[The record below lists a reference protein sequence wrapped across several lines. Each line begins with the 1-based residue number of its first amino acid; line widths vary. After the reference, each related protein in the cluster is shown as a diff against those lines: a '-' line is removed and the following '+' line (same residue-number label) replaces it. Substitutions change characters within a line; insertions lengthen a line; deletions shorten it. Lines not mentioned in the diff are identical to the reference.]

1 MTSAITTHV
10 LDTALGKPAEGVS
23 VRLEQQASGERWEAL
38 GDATT
43 DADGRIR
50 EIGPARVPAGTYRFT
65 FDTGAYFASGGRE
78 TFFPEVTITFSVT
91 DPDSHY
97 HVPILLSPFSL
108 STYRGS

>member
-10 LDTALGKPAEGVS
+10 LDTALGRPAAGVS
-23 VRLEQQASGERWEAL
+23 VRLEQAGSDGWTVLGE
-38 GDATT
+38 GST

-50 EIGPARVPAGTYRFT
+50 EIGPAHVPSGTYRFT
-65 FDTGAYFASGGRE
+65 FDTGGYFATGGRE

-91 DPDSHY
+91 EPESHY
-97 HVPILLSPFSL
+97 HVPILLSPFSV

>member
-10 LDTALGKPAEGVS
+10 LDTALGRPAAEVS
-23 VRLEQQASGERWEAL
+23 VRLEQAETDGWLVLGEAV
-38 GDATT
+38 T

-50 EIGPARVPAGTYRFT
+50 EIGPAHVPAGTYRFI
-65 FDTGAYFASGGRE
+65 FDTGGYFAAGGRE

-97 HVPILLSPFSL
+97 HVPILLSPFSV

>member
-10 LDTALGKPAEGVS
+10 LDTALGRPAAGVS
-23 VRLEQQASGERWEAL
+23 VRLEQAGPEGWAVLGERV
-38 GDATT
+38 T

-50 EIGPARVPAGTYRFT
+50 EIGPAHVPEGTYRFT
-65 FDTGAYFASGGRE
+65 FDTGGYFAADGRE

-91 DPDSHY
+91 EPESHY
-97 HVPILLSPFSL
+97 HVPILLSPFSV

>member
-1 MTSAITTHV
+1 VSSAITTHV
-10 LDTALGKPAEGVS
+10 LDTALGKPAAGVS
-23 VRLEQQASGERWEAL
+23 VRLEQRASDDGWQTL
-38 GDATT
+38 GDGVT

-50 EIGPARVPAGTYRFT
+50 EIGPARVLSGTYRFT
-65 FDTGAYFASGGRE
+65 FDTGTYFASGERE

-97 HVPILLSPFSL
+97 HVPILLSPFSV

>member
-10 LDTALGKPAEGVS
+10 LDTALGRPAAGVA
-23 VRLEQQASGERWEAL
+23 VRLEQRAGPGEWLPL
-38 GDATT
+38 GDGVT

-50 EIGPARVPAGTYRFT
+50 EIGPVRVPAGTYRFT
-65 FDTGAYFASGGRE
+65 FDTGGYFAAGGRE

-97 HVPILLSPFSL
+97 HVPILLSPFSV

>member
-10 LDTALGKPAEGVS
+10 LDTALGRPAVGVP
-23 VRLEQQASGERWEAL
+23 VRLEQRIDGDQWRPL
-38 GDATT
+38 GAGVT

-50 EIGPARVPAGTYRFT
+50 EIGPGRVPSGTYRFT
-65 FDTGAYFASGGRE
+65 FDTGDYFAADGRE

-97 HVPILLSPFSL
+97 HVPILLSPFSV

>member
-10 LDTALGKPAEGVS
+10 LDTALGRPAAGIA
-23 VRLEQQASGERWEAL
+23 VRLEQRAEAQEWLPL
-38 GDATT
+38 GNGMT

-50 EIGPARVPAGTYRFT
+50 EIGPAHVPAGTYRFT
-65 FDTGAYFASGGRE
+65 FDTGDYFANGGRE
-78 TFFPEVTITFSVT
+78 TFFPEVTVTFSVT

-97 HVPILLSPFSL
+97 HVPILLSPFSV

>member
-10 LDTALGKPAEGVS
+10 LDTALGRPAAGVA
-23 VRLEQQASGERWEAL
+23 VRLEQASSDDGWLPL
-38 GDATT
+38 GDGIT

-50 EIGPARVPAGTYRFT
+50 EIGPAHVPAGTYRFT
-65 FDTGAYFASGGRE
+65 FDTGGYFADTDRE

-91 DPDSHY
+91 DPESHY

>member
-10 LDTALGKPAEGVS
+10 LDTALGRPAAGVS
-23 VRLEQQASGERWEAL
+23 VRLEQAESASWLVLGE
-38 GDATT
+38 GVT

-50 EIGPARVPAGTYRFT
+50 EIGPARVAAGTYRFT
-65 FDTGAYFASGGRE
+65 FDTGGYFASGERE

-91 DPDSHY
+91 DPNSHY
-97 HVPILLSPFSL
+97 HVPILLSPFSV

>member
-1 MTSAITTHV
+1 VTSAITTHV
-10 LDTALGKPAEGVS
+10 LDTALGRPAAGVS
-23 VRLEQQASGERWEAL
+23 VRLEQRAEAGEWLPL
-38 GDATT
+38 GEGVT

-50 EIGPARVPAGTYRFT
+50 EVGPANVPAGTYRFT
-65 FDTGAYFASGGRE
+65 FDTGGYFATGGRE

-97 HVPILLSPFSL
+97 HVPILLSPFSV